1 MVQTPPRGTNYGA
14 SHRWLKGWHTRQ
26 DDNPKPEG
34 RNSVSS
40 SPCHRI
46 SSIFGTRSRLCKS
59 TKMSAFLLR
68 VLLLVVAIHM
78 GGAFHYLAMSTRRN
92 SAALSSSLT
101 STRISATATSQQ
113 LDHSVLDRSTEV
125 RKRHSRQDEFNNEN
139 DDSFN
144 RWVLKLNDD
153 QDNTRS
159 YVCECLV
166 RVAKLTEEESYI
178 KMMTAHQHGEAIIG
192 EYCREHAEY
201 YKEALTTSGLVCE
214 IFPINC
220 E

>member
-1 MVQTPPRGTNYGA
+1 
-14 SHRWLKGWHTRQ
+14 
-26 DDNPKPEG
+26 
-34 RNSVSS
+34 
-40 SPCHRI
+40 
-46 SSIFGTRSRLCKS
+46 
-59 TKMSAFLLR
+59 MSAFLLR

-78 GGAFHYLAMSTRRN
+78 GGAFHYQAMSTHRN
-92 SAALSSSLT
+92 TAAMSSSLT

-113 LDHSVLDRSTEV
+113 LDRSSVLDRSTEV
-125 RKRHSRQDEFNNEN
+125 RKRHSRQDELNNED

-166 RVAKLTEEESYI
+166 RVAKLTEEESYL

-192 EYCREHAEY
+192 KYCREHAEY
-201 YKEALTTSGLVCE
+201 YKEALTSSGLVCE
-214 IFPINC
+214 IFPIIC

>member
-1 MVQTPPRGTNYGA
+1 
-14 SHRWLKGWHTRQ
+14 
-26 DDNPKPEG
+26 
-34 RNSVSS
+34 
-40 SPCHRI
+40 
-46 SSIFGTRSRLCKS
+46 
-59 TKMSAFLLR
+59 
-68 VLLLVVAIHM
+68 M
-78 GGAFHYLAMSTRRN
+78 GGAFHYQAMSTRQN
-92 SAALSSSLT
+92 TMSSSLT
-101 STRISATATSQQ
+101 STRILATASQQ
-113 LDHSVLDRSTEV
+113 LDRSSVLDRSTEV
-125 RKRHSRQDEFNNEN
+125 RKRHSRQDQLNNED

-166 RVAKLTEEESYI
+166 RVAKLTEEESYL
-178 KMMTAHQHGEAIIG
+178 KMMNAHQHGEAIIG

-201 YKEALTTSGLVCE
+201 YKEALTSSGLVCE

>member
-1 MVQTPPRGTNYGA
+1 
-14 SHRWLKGWHTRQ
+14 
-26 DDNPKPEG
+26 
-34 RNSVSS
+34 VSS
-40 SPCHRI
+40 NPRYEFSR
-46 SSIFGTRSRLCKS
+46 FGGTASRLCKS

-68 VLLLVVAIHM
+68 VLLVVAAIYM
-78 GGAFHYLAMSTRRN
+78 GGAFHYQAMSTRQN
-92 SAALSSSLT
+92 TMSSSLT
-101 STRISATATSQQ
+101 STRILATASQQ
-113 LDHSVLDRSTEV
+113 LDRSSVLDRSTEV
-125 RKRHSRQDEFNNEN
+125 RKRHSRQDQLNNED

-166 RVAKLTEEESYI
+166 RAAKLTEEESYL

-201 YKEALTTSGLVCE
+201 YKEALTSSGLVCE

>member
-1 MVQTPPRGTNYGA
+1 MLSN
-14 SHRWLKGWHTRQ
+14 
-26 DDNPKPEG
+26 
-34 RNSVSS
+34 
-40 SPCHRI
+40 PCHAFSR
-46 SSIFGTRSRLCKS
+46 FGGTRSRLCKS
-59 TKMSAFLLR
+59 AKMSAFLLH

-78 GGAFHYLAMSTRRN
+78 GGAFHYQAMSTRRN
-92 SAALSSSLT
+92 TADMSSSLT
-101 STRISATATSQQ
+101 STRISATASQQQ
-113 LDHSVLDRSTEV
+113 LDRPSVLDRSTEV
-125 RKRHSRQDEFNNEN
+125 RQRHSRQDELNNED

-166 RVAKLTEEESYI
+166 RVAKLTEEESYL

-201 YKEALTTSGLVCE
+201 YKEALTYSGLVCE